1 MNMLLI
7 FQRSSSILNEIVNFY
22 LNILNK
28 LSETTNLSRYRM
40 FSDVNLNSVDNDLNE
55 LSERF
60 KQLIYRTNIMRQ
72 AEVCSSTAISC
83 VNRVEK

>member
-28 LSETTNLSRYRM
+28 LSETTNLARYRV

-72 AEVCSSTAISC
+72 AEVCSPTTILC

>member
-7 FQRSSSILNEIVNFY
+7 SQRSSSILNEIVNFY

-72 AEVCSSTAISC
+72 AEVCSPTAISC

>member
-28 LSETTNLSRYRM
+28 LSETTNLSRYRV

-60 KQLIYRTNIMRQ
+60 KQLIYRTNKIGR
-72 AEVCSSTAISC
+72 AHV
-83 VNRVEK
+83 